1 MIDALMNLAL
11 LISVIAAVC
20 LLVHECYQLAKPLFS
35 REWLARVVARKTNCE
50 SKELEE

>member
-11 LISVIAAVC
+11 LISVVAAAC
-20 LLVHECYQLAKPLFS
+20 LLGHECYQLAKSLFS
-35 REWLARVVARKTNCE
+35 REWLARAVARMTNYE